1 VLVVQVLLLPLHNVQ
16 LQGNQLIVSA
26 ELQLIYS
33 LFSDNGS
40 SD

>member
-26 ELQLIYS
+26 ELQLIY